1 MSSVMRFIILGESN
15 TGKTRFFNKL
25 QNMHKKEPIPA
36 TGTKEYTGPH
46 DIDVLTYS
54 CDTNTKIIIWD
65 TTGEKLFRTIIT
77 SYMRN
82 NCGYFLFFDLSDPS
96 SIETSEEWIKM
107 IMFFN
112 TCYHDHPIMLV
123 GIKNNQNC
131 IDHDNLAKLVL
142 RYKLIYMSVP
152 GDLSDPNVIMDT
164 MITEVQIRLVNN
176 GVCCNGIKTPNNRT
190 IHLTPKPYTDTDTD
204 TDTHQN
210 KCY

>member
-1 MSSVMRFIILGESN
+1 
-15 TGKTRFFNKL
+15 
-25 QNMHKKEPIPA
+25 
-36 TGTKEYTGPH
+36 
-46 DIDVLTYS
+46 
-54 CDTNTKIIIWD
+54 
-65 TTGEKLFRTIIT
+65 
-77 SYMRN
+77 MRN
-82 NCGYFLFFDLSDPS
+82 NCGYFLFFDLSDPL

-112 TCYHDHPIMLV
+112 ACYHDHPIMLV

-176 GVCCNGIKTPNNRT
+176 GICCNGIKTPNNRT
-190 IHLTPKPYTDTDTD
+190 INLSPKPYTDTDI
-204 TDTHQN
+204 HQN
-210 KCY
+210 KCF